1 MPDMQFSG
9 RSVPRQNN
17 VLHISYLY
25 LISFDYAA
33 YSAAKITHTA
43 YMKSNYLLIV
53 AILFISSMFLVLS
66 STHVF
71 DERAYASVFKER
83 KTERILPKRA
93 LPSLHIPQ
101 EYKRFFSQF
110 AP

>member
-1 MPDMQFSG
+1 
-9 RSVPRQNN
+9 
-17 VLHISYLY
+17 
-25 LISFDYAA
+25 
-33 YSAAKITHTA
+33 
-43 YMKSNYLLIV
+43 MKSNYLLIV
-53 AILFISSMFLVLS
+53 AILFISSMFLALAG
-66 STHVF
+66 THVF

-83 KTERILPKRA
+83 KTERILPKKA